1 MGANPSTLTVRESCE
16 KSAEMSEQTIRERLF
31 HANFQR
37 NIIAGFITIIPL
49 VVVWLVFDFFL
60 ETLSSAGRPFA
71 GLLAQAIEDRWPAVT
86 PIFQDGR
93 VQWVIALFVTLLA
106 LYIIGSVTS
115 WVIGQRLWG
124 FIESIIN
131 RIPLV
136 HSVYSAARKLVDVL
150 RTKPENAQRVVL
162 IDFPH
167 EGAKTI
173 GFVMRTFTD
182 ANSAMEMAA
191 VYVPTAVNPT
201 TGYLQLVPVSKLTPT
216 DMTSEQAMAFII
228 SAGAVMPESLSV
240 SGFSSN
246 TASR

>member
-1 MGANPSTLTVRESCE
+1 
-16 KSAEMSEQTIRERLF
+16 
-31 HANFQR
+31 
-37 NIIAGFITIIPL
+37 
-49 VVVWLVFDFFL
+49 
-60 ETLSSAGRPFA
+60 
-71 GLLAQAIEDRWPAVT
+71 
-86 PIFQDGR
+86 
-93 VQWVIALFVTLLA
+93 
-106 LYIIGSVTS
+106 
-115 WVIGQRLWG
+115 VIGQRLWG

>member
-1 MGANPSTLTVRESCE
+1 
-16 KSAEMSEQTIRERLF
+16 MSDQTIRERLF

-37 NIIAGFITIIPL
+37 NIIAGFLTIIPL

-60 ETLSSAGRPFA
+60 EALSSAGRPFA
-71 GLLAQAIEDRWPAVT
+71 ELMAAAIEDRWPSVT

-93 VQWVIALFVTLLA
+93 VQWIIALCSTLLA
-106 LYIIGSVTS
+106 LYMIGAVTS
-115 WVIGQRLWG
+115 WVIGQRLWS

-162 IDFPH
+162 IDFPR

-182 ANSAMEMAA
+182 SNTGTEMAA

-201 TGYLQLVPVSKLTPT
+201 TGYLQLVPVSKITPT

-228 SAGAVMPESLSV
+228 SAGAVMPERMSV
-240 SGFSSN
+240 ESAGILRS
-246 TASR
+246 